1 MAKENVS
8 DPGDQPSAADQ
19 FDLNALVMR
28 CLEAADS
35 DREKAREL
43 LESEL
48 TRKHKDFFA
57 AFKRQAVQD
66 KLAAAIR
73 DAEAQS
79 RYEAARAL
87 SKPLVRQPGF
97 DAMMIKINA
106 KACWLERW
114 MVNGKPLGEVT
125 KAELLAHTSMME
137 KEIKTKTA
145 TMHFEAAIAAR
156 LDSDTSKVKDVLKER
171 DIEKLAKEHNVK
183 KE

>member
-1 MAKENVS
+1 MAKEIPS
-8 DPGDQPSAADQ
+8 DQDQPAAADT
-19 FDLNALVMR
+19 FDLNALVLR
-28 CLEAADS
+28 CLERADA

-43 LESEL
+43 LETEL
-48 TRKHKDFFA
+48 TRNHEQFYAD
-57 AFKRQAVQD
+57 FKRQAVQD

-73 DAEAQS
+73 EAEAQS
-79 RYEAARAL
+79 RLEAAR
-87 SKPLVRQPGF
+87 SVSRPLVRQPGF
-97 DAMMIKINA
+97 DAAMVKINA

-125 KAELLAHTSMME
+125 KAELLAQASMME

-145 TMHFEAAIAAR
+145 TMHFEAAIAN
-156 LDSDTSKVKDVLKER
+156 LLSDDQTKVKDALKER